1 MVRVTGGLTKGELLG
16 ALHNVLNNFIF
27 GMVVSRIVPKDAWSS
42 VASQSAIFQGPQG
55 ELLTVK
61 LEPIFKNMASP
72 SDRKIL
78 IEEFENGLKRSLMSE
93 GHEVILWYC
102 EETGQFHAYENMPWF
117 QFARIIRNVV
127 SHKQGGILKN
137 WPMDLTQKGITK
149 CHGETACWT
158 PAWSAKKLTSR
169 IKRHCSYSQINSILQ
184 SIVWRESATKAGLEF
199 SSCSSKR

>member
-137 WPMDLTQKGITK
+137 WPMDLTQKGITRVSWRNRMLDTCMVGK
-149 CHGETACWT
+149 EVDFTHQEALQLFSDQLNF
-158 PAWSAKKLTSR
+158 AV
-169 IKRHCSYSQINSILQ
+169 NSL
-184 SIVWRESATKAGLEF
+184 A
-199 SSCSSKR
+199 